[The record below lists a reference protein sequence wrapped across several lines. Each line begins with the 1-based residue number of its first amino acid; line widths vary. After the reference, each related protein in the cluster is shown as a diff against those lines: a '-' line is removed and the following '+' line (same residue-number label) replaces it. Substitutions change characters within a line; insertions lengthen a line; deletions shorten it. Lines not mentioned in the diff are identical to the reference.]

1 MPNFIIRVKETGA
14 KKAKKNV
21 SGLNRALGSIKTAAM
36 GAAVG
41 LGAMKLAGLAM
52 DAVKSAGEFKKLDI
66 AFNNLNKSSGFGA
79 GSLDKYKKALDG
91 TVSSADMMKM
101 ANNAMLLGIA
111 DSNDQMADMFDMAQR
126 LGAAVGEDATFGV
139 NSLVTGMGRQSVLM
153 LDNLGIMVDTVTANE
168 NYAEI
173 LGTTVD
179 KLTDAEKKQAFNN
192 ETMRQAKILVG
203 NLGDEH
209 LTAADAMAAAST
221 ASKDAQIVIGEML
234 APAIKEAALGFAG
247 AATAVGDYL
256 TSLQTLS
263 TEEINASTNQEDLSD
278 RIEKTKT
285 KMELLNEQG
294 NLNSRVGQELGRGIG
309 DNTEK
314 YGELESQLLRLEER
328 YRALTSVMAPGG
340 EFDMGNHQQYVETQ
354 AEEIRIAE
362 EVAAAQA
369 AITAKKIADGKA
381 LEVANKKAADLTAAT
396 KLQSLKDDLKNAAL
410 SGQSAS
416 ESMKS
421 VVRAKLMEGI
431 ASAMASVFKNPAI
444 PFPLNMLAAA
454 GVGGAL
460 TAAVDRNM
468 AMIPSFAQGG
478 DFVTSGSQMIMV
490 GDNPSGRE
498 HVKIEPLDAGGEPTG
513 GGGSVV
519 VNFSG
524 NVMSQD
530 FIEDEAIP
538 MIKSAI
544 RRGADIGVA

>member
-209 LTAADAMAAAST
+209 LTAADAMAAATT
-221 ASKDAQIVIGEML
+221 ASKDAQIAIGDLL
-234 APAIKEAALGFAG
+234 APAVKSAALMFAG
-247 AATAVGDYL
+247 ATNAVTDYL
-256 TSLQTLS
+256 LSLQTLS
-263 TEEINASTNQEDLSD
+263 EAEIKGSTDQEDLSE
-278 RIEKTKT
+278 RIANTADKMKT
-285 KMELLNEQG
+285 LGILQG
-294 NLNSRVGQELGRGIG
+294 SSAGNFEDQSKWTVRSKDEF
-309 DNTEK
+309 K
-314 YGELESQLLRLEER
+314 ELEGQLLKLESR
-328 YRALTSVMAPGG
+328 YRELTFVMSPDAPFSM
-340 EFDMGNHQQYVETQ
+340 ENHEQYVEAQ

-362 EVAAAQA
+362 EVATAQA

-381 LEVANKKAADLTAAT
+381 LAIANKKVADDLAAT
-396 KLQSLKDDLKNAAL
+396 KLQSLKDDLKSAAL

-460 TAAVDRNM
+460 TGLTDKALAQV
-468 AMIPSFAQGG
+468 PSFAQGG

-490 GDNPSGRE
+490 GDNASGRE
-498 HVKIEPLDAGGEPTG
+498 RVQVTPLDAGGEPTG

-519 VNFSG
+519 VNVSG

-530 FIEDEAIP
+530 YVEGELVDQLKEAL
-538 MIKSAI
+538 
-544 RRGADIGVA
+544 RRGSDLGIS